1 MKIRRPAPHLAR
13 DRAGVQWT
21 ERVSY
26 IQTFQ
31 DKADIM
37 HSSEAVLTQARAA
50 IAHVPFHS
58 HPIHPTI
65 HLRLS
70 DGALILEGEVPDIV
84 DKSRVA
90 ASVRRVDGVSAV
102 IDHLRVA
109 DGGAAVGDGELRN
122 AICVRL
128 LQAIDFRN
136 CRICA
141 HAKGRIEP
149 VREAVGESSGE
160 IAIEVVDGVVTLR
173 GHVISLSHMRLAGV
187 LAWWSRGCRCVV
199 NELVV
204 APAEA
209 DRDDEVT
216 EALKLVLETDQFVDA
231 DRIRV
236 QTKDRVVT
244 LEGYA
249 TTEAGKRQAER
260 DAWYVHGVE
269 DVVNRIVLS
278 N

>member
-1 MKIRRPAPHLAR
+1 
-13 DRAGVQWT
+13 
-21 ERVSY
+21 
-26 IQTFQ
+26 
-31 DKADIM
+31 M

-70 DGALILEGEVPDIV
+70 DGALILEGDVPDIV

-90 ASVRRVDGVSAV
+90 AMVRRVDGVPEV
-102 IDHLRVA
+102 IDHLRI
-109 DGGAAVGDGELRN
+109 AAEGTPVGDAELRN

-141 HAKGRIEP
+141 HAKGRVEP

-160 IAIEVVDGVVTLR
+160 IAIEVTDGVVTLR

-204 APAEA
+204 APAET

-216 EALKLVLETDQFVDA
+216 EALRLVLETDPFVDA
-231 DRIRV
+231 DRIHV
-236 QTKDRVVT
+236 QTRNRVVT

-249 TTEAGKRQAER
+249 TSETARRQAER